1 MTNELA
7 LTKTQQNLIANI
19 PSDDDTKLNQT
30 MRNQLVEV
38 FERVI
43 NSRKMMLDK
52 KKHEERLALKQEYID
67 ANPTI
72 SSLLAD
78 LERIKQEARVVI
90 RALSTQGV
98 DTNGSVIADVESG
111 EWFMQVGYRVRHYNE
126 STADKAALE
135 ESFEPATDLIDA
147 VADTR
152 EAYTDPFAGALIR
165 LQCASTFGEARL
177 IINTVAGD
185 TII

>member
-1 MTNELA
+1 MASCHQLTILYGDIYMTTELA

-72 SSLLAD
+72 GSLLAD

-111 EWFMQVGYRVRHYNE
+111 EWFIQVGYRV
-126 STADKAALE
+126 
-135 ESFEPATDLIDA
+135 
-147 VADTR
+147 
-152 EAYTDPFAGALIR
+152 
-165 LQCASTFGEARL
+165 
-177 IINTVAGD
+177 
-185 TII
+185 